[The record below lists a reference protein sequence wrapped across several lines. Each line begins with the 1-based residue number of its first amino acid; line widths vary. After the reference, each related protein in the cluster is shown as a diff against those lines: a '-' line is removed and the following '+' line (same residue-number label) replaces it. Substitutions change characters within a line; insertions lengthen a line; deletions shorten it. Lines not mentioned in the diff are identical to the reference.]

1 MTFMVSPEYLRFNL
15 FLVSGPAAP
24 RSLSSAFLFTSSLTN
39 VAANVAA
46 NVATNH
52 RHCYRATR
60 FQPLIYV
67 AELCRSTSC
76 NLFCLHHR
84 KPRAE
89 PDGYIICVSVLTS
102 PFLAISPVPRCC
114 NHESR
119 SERRTCHKLIIRES
133 LFRDHHSPSI
143 MANVSI
149 GDTVMVPGDMYGVVK
164 FIGPVTGK
172 KGTFAGVQ
180 LATEYAARGKNSGEV
195 DGRYYFK
202 TTIPGSGIF
211 LPVEKAVK
219 KTGGVV
225 GLGVRASPGPG
236 TPTRLSSFNQG
247 GRTPGIAR
255 PNFSQS
261 VGPGARAGAASPALK
276 PPVRR
281 ESLPR
286 PSSPLRKANTPTMK
300 PLTTP
305 KVRPS
310 GIGLAKSTNGGHRP
324 AQRPTNNFA
333 QNLRQSTATPNHAV
347 SSPSLGPESSFDEVQ
362 EQEANSTPTPTP
374 HINVSRS
381 DGANVEKY
389 EAKIRSLNDEL
400 NDTRREMREQVAT
413 FGEMERSFNELQKL
427 LPSLQQDSKRGGG
440 GDDDDDDELPRDVVS
455 LREVIREKNEKI
467 RLLTAEFDAN
477 RADFRSTIDTLEMAS
492 TETERVYEKRV
503 DELLEEVRNLQD
515 RSEDVESVAQQL
527 KQLEELVQELEEDLE
542 DARRGE
548 AEARGEVEF
557 LRGEVERS
565 RSELRRERERLRTEE
580 QLNGNSAGD
589 VEELRAQLSAKD
601 DEIRGLKAIIQ
612 NLNETHDKAPKT
624 NGVAASNGY
633 KSNEDNIDHQD
644 TEENRLSMRQQIRD
658 LEALLQQKS
667 AHEEELANEVKH
679 LRNSVTL
686 SKFPM
691 SGAAFGIHTAIRS
704 PGGHSRGNS
713 QELDKKHLS
722 TGTTGSQRTVVLG
735 GPGGQETTRGYE
747 HGDPA
752 SFNNHTP
759 PADDDGVTDGS
770 VSSAALWCE
779 ICEEGGHD
787 ILTCS
792 NMFGQAASQGGS
804 LGKRSGKEVV
814 REGLRR
820 SEESKR
826 TTQPAT
832 GADAD
837 RPAPLMSRKGS
848 STAVPTTSP
857 PPQAALPSPQLD
869 RPVDAALPSPP
880 PPPPPPKGNATLIEG
895 TGAQAGML
903 AGRASG
909 VIDPDKWCAL
919 CERDG
924 HDSVDCPLE
933 DAF

>member
-1 MTFMVSPEYLRFNL
+1 M
-15 FLVSGPAAP
+15 
-24 RSLSSAFLFTSSLTN
+24 SS
-39 VAANVAA
+39 
-46 NVATNH
+46 
-52 RHCYRATR
+52 
-60 FQPLIYV
+60 
-67 AELCRSTSC
+67 
-76 NLFCLHHR
+76 
-84 KPRAE
+84 
-89 PDGYIICVSVLTS
+89 
-102 PFLAISPVPRCC
+102 
-114 NHESR
+114 
-119 SERRTCHKLIIRES
+119 
-133 LFRDHHSPSI
+133 
-143 MANVSI
+143 VSI
-149 GDTVMVPGDMYGVVK
+149 GDTVVVPGDMYGVVK

-202 TTIPGSGIF
+202 TTVPGSGIF
-211 LPVEKAVK
+211 LPLEKAVK
-219 KTGGVV
+219 KTIGPV
-225 GLGVRASPGPG
+225 GLGVRNSPGPG

-247 GRTPGIAR
+247 GRTPAIAR

-261 VGPGARAGAASPALK
+261 VGPGVRAGAASPSLK

-286 PSSPLRKANTPTMK
+286 PSSPLRKVNTPAAK

-305 KVRPS
+305 KVRQS
-310 GIGLAKSTNGGHRP
+310 GIGLAKSTNGAHRP
-324 AQRPTNNFA
+324 SPRPSNTFA
-333 QNLRQSTATPNHAV
+333 QNLRQSTAV
-347 SSPSLGPESSFDEVQ
+347 SNNARASPSLGPESSFDETQ
-362 EQEANSTPTPTP
+362 EQEADSTPTPTP
-374 HINVSRS
+374 QVNRTA
-381 DGANVEKY
+381 DANVEKY
-389 EAKIRSLNDEL
+389 ETKIRGLENEL
-400 NDTRREMREQVAT
+400 NDTRREMREQIAT

-427 LPSLQQDSKRGGG
+427 LPSLEQDSRRGG
-440 GDDDDDDELPRDVVS
+440 DDDDDELPRDVIS

-467 RLLTAEFDAN
+467 KLLTAEFDAN

-515 RSEDVESVAQQL
+515 RSEDVESVALQL
-527 KQLEELVQELEEDLE
+527 KQLEELVQDLEENVE

-589 VEELRAQLSAKD
+589 VDELRAQLSSKD

-612 NLNETHDKAPKT
+612 NLNETHDTAPKT
-624 NGVAASNGY
+624 NGIATNGY
-633 KSNEDNIDHQD
+633 KSTEDN
-644 TEENRLSMRQQIRD
+644 TEDEADENRLSMRQQIRD

-667 AHEEELANEVKH
+667 AHEEELANEVKQ
-679 LRNSVTL
+679 LRSSVTL

-713 QELDKKHLS
+713 ADLDKKHLS
-722 TGTTGSQRTVVLG
+722 TGTTGSQKTVVLTPQRTTHG
-735 GPGGQETTRGYE
+735 YGQ
-747 HGDPA
+747 HD
-752 SFNNHTP
+752 
-759 PADDDGVTDGS
+759 PADDDGAVSSAS

-779 ICEEGGHD
+779 ICEESGHD
-787 ILTCS
+787 ILTCT
-792 NMFGQAASQGGS
+792 NMFGQQTSQSQGGS
-804 LGKRSGKEVV
+804 LGRRSGKDVV

-820 SEESKR
+820 SEENKR
-826 TTQPAT
+826 QTEPAA
-832 GADAD
+832 GGRLGVDAD

-848 STAVPTTSP
+848 STSVSP
-857 PPQAALPSPQLD
+857 LASLPSPGLD
-869 RPVDAALPSPP
+869 GPEDALPSPP
-880 PPPPPPKGNATLIEG
+880 PPPVPPKSTTAMIEG

-909 VIDPDKWCAL
+909 VIDPEKWCAL

-933 DAF
+933 DDF